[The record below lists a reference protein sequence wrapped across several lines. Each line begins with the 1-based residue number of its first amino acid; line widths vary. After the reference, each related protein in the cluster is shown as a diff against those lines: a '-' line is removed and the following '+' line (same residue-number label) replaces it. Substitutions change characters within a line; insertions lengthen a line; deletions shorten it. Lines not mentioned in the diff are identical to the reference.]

1 MLYNASGIDYK
12 VTNDSEQNMKD
23 KVIMLVLLLI
33 FLSLIGRLFY
43 DKAKEETA
51 VGIIGKIEYESLDE
65 LALFV
70 TLENE
75 VQLNKQGM
83 VWMGGSSIW
92 DHDITASIN
101 VDSGYVSDGDLSR
114 EPDYVHHYPNLYA
127 RSDAEYKSPS
137 DGRKVCFLTFD
148 DGPSANTLKV
158 LDVLDEKKI
167 KATFFVIGEEITEQ
181 NASILKEV
189 VNRGHLIGV
198 HTYVHDYD
206 KIYKSVDSFLKDYD
220 KAFQRI
226 EEVTG
231 VRPYIYRFPGGSYN
245 QYLKRIR
252 KELVAEMDRRGFTYY
267 DWNVSGEDSV
277 GSPTAYSIKKNISR
291 DLNRYQCPVVLLHDG
306 QTNPLTAKVLG
317 GIIDYIESKG
327 YEFDTLDHREPCQFR
342 W

>member
-1 MLYNASGIDYK
+1 MLYKAYVIDYK
-12 VTNDSEQNMKD
+12 VTNESERSMKD

-33 FLSLIGRLFY
+33 FLSLVGRLFY
-43 DKAKEETA
+43 HNTEEETT
-51 VGIIGKIEYESLDE
+51 VGITGKLEYESLDE

-83 VWMGGSSIW
+83 VWREGSSVW
-92 DHDITASIN
+92 DYDISASIS
-101 VDSGYVSDGDLSR
+101 VMDPYVSDGDLSR
-114 EPDYVHHYPNLYA
+114 EPDYVQHYPNLYA
-127 RSDAEYKSPS
+127 KEDGQYTSPE
-137 DGRKVCFLTFD
+137 DGKKVCFLTFD

-158 LDVLDEKKI
+158 LDVLDEKNI
-167 KATFFVIGEEITEQ
+167 KATFFVIGEEINEE
-181 NASILKEV
+181 NAEILKEV
-189 VNRGHLIGV
+189 VKRGHKIGM

-206 KIYKSVDSFLKDYD
+206 KIYKSVDSFLDDYD
-220 KAFQRI
+220 KAFKRI

-231 VRPYIYRFPGGSYN
+231 LRPYIYRFPGGSYN
-245 QYLKRIR
+245 YYLKKMR
-252 KELVAEMDRRGFTYY
+252 KELIAEMSRRGFTYY

-277 GSPTAYSIKKNISR
+277 GSPTAYSIKKNISK

-306 QTNPLTAKVLG
+306 QSNPLTAKVLE
-317 GIIDYIESKG
+317 GIIEYIESKG

>member
-1 MLYNASGIDYK
+1 MAYGIDYK
-12 VTNDSEQNMKD
+12 VTNDLEQTMKD
-23 KVIMLVLLLI
+23 KIIMLVLLII

-43 DKAKEETA
+43 DKAEEEIA
-51 VGIIGKIEYESLDE
+51 GSIIGKIEYDSLDE

-75 VQLNKQGM
+75 VELNKRGM
-83 VWMGGSSIW
+83 VWKEGRNIW
-92 DHDITASIN
+92 DFDITASITVGN
-101 VDSGYVSDGDLSR
+101 DYVTDGDLSR
-114 EPDYVHHYPNLYA
+114 EPDYVQHYPNLYA
-127 RSDAEYKSPS
+127 HSEAEYKSPD
-137 DGRKVCFLTFD
+137 DGKKVCFLTFD

-158 LDVLDEKKI
+158 LDVLDEKNI
-167 KATFFVIGEEITEQ
+167 KATFFVIGEEINEA

-189 VNRGHLIGV
+189 VNRGHHIGI

-231 VRPYIYRFPGGSYN
+231 IRPYIYRFPGGSYN
-245 QYLKRIR
+245 YYLKRIR
-252 KELVAEMDRRGFTYY
+252 KELVAEMERRGFIYY

-291 DLNRYQCPVVLLHDG
+291 DLNRYQCPVILLHDG

-327 YEFDTLDHREPCQFR
+327 YEFDTLNHREPCQFR